1 MFDNLRKAFR
11 EAVENFHQEVNRDQ
25 VPEVVDSLVR
35 GMEREAV
42 DAKAALDGLKRDLER
57 ARKAAEAE
65 GREAETC
72 RRREAMARGIGDEET
87 AKVAAEFGAKHADRH
102 RVLSKKAD
110 AVEAEVQ
117 LRGSEYREMLK
128 QIKESR
134 AKRSAM
140 TASAGRTQARSSL
153 SDPDDLFGEFDRMAE
168 KAGDQD
174 ARSEGTRA
182 RPEGARDA
190 ASFDRELDASRRERT
205 ADVRLEELKR
215 RMRRK

>member
-25 VPEVVDSLVR
+25 VPEMVDSLVR

-42 DAKAALDGLKRDLER
+42 DAKAALDGLTRDLKR

-65 GREAETC
+65 GQEAKTC
-72 RRREAMARGIGDEET
+72 RRRETMAREIGDVET
-87 AKVAAEFGAKHADRH
+87 ADVAAKFGAKHAERH
-102 RVLSKKAD
+102 RVLSEKAD
-110 AVEAEVQ
+110 AVEAEIR
-117 LRGSEYREMLK
+117 LRDSEYREMLK
-128 QIKESR
+128 QIKEAR

-140 TASAGRTQARSSL
+140 AAGAGRTQARSSL

-168 KAGDQD
+168 KAAGED
-174 ARSEGTRA
+174 AQA
-182 RPEGARDA
+182 EGARDA
-190 ASFDRELDASRRERT
+190 ASFDRELGASRRERT
-205 ADVRLEELKR
+205 ADARLDELKR